1 MSGAARGELQGTIE
15 QQAAR
20 LAGLLAEAGVASVEV
35 RDAQGSR
42 TVRARE
48 TDLPG
53 IVASMAG
60 GGGGTLRLDG
70 VAGIVFEIGA
80 QGVRWS
86 ATDERALMRL
96 GLPADGETTHE

>member
-1 MSGAARGELQGTIE
+1 MSGAARGELKGTIE
-15 QQAAR
+15 QQAAA

-35 RDAQGSR
+35 RDAQGAR

-53 IVASMAG
+53 VVGSMAG
-60 GGGGTLRLDG
+60 GGGGTLRPEG
-70 VAGIVFEIGA
+70 VGIVFEVGA
-80 QGVRWS
+80 QGVRWTAS
-86 ATDERALMRL
+86 DERALMRL